1 MKITSPSFAE
11 GGEIPQKFTC
21 QGEGINPELKFSEI
35 PENTKS
41 LALIMDDPDARIG
54 TFTHWT
60 IFNIPP
66 KTLGIKENSNVKGA
80 LEGLTSAGKSGFV
93 PCCPTIGSHHYT
105 FKLFALDS
113 ILSLPSTTSREDL
126 EKAIKAHLIEK
137 AELMGTYKKK

>member
-41 LALIMDDPDARIG
+41 LALIIDDPDARIG

-80 LEGLTSAGKSGFV
+80 LEG
-93 PCCPTIGSHHYT
+93 
-105 FKLFALDS
+105 
-113 ILSLPSTTSREDL
+113 
-126 EKAIKAHLIEK
+126 
-137 AELMGTYKKK
+137 